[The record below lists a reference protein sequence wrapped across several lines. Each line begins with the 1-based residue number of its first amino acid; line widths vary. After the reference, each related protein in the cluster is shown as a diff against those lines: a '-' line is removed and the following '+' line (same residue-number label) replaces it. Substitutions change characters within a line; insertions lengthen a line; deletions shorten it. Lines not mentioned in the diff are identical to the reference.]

1 MIMLL
6 LFYVTIVVDGY
17 ISSVTIFLKNNTQIT
32 RVTKINYTSA
42 EIAGNAMSVI
52 KPYLHP
58 SNPLFVKSVIKE
70 FIISVT
76 NLIKKTIISSK
87 KMMLLIFI
95 VSTALNMHSHF
106 KFWIII
112 TLT

>member
-1 MIMLL
+1 MMMIL

-17 ISSVTIFLKNNTQIT
+17 ISSVITLLKNNTQT
-32 RVTKINYTSA
+32 TKLMKINFMSA

-58 SNPLFVKSVIKE
+58 SNPLSAKSVIKE
-70 FIISVT
+70 FTISVT

-87 KMMLLIFI
+87 KMMLLISI
-95 VSTALNMHSHF
+95 VSTA
-106 KFWIII
+106 
-112 TLT
+112 